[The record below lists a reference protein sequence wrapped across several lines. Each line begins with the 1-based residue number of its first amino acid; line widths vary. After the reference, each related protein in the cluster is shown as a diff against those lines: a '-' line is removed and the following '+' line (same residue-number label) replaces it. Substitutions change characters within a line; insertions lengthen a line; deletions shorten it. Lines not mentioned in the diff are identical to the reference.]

1 MYDLKLVTVHA
12 DLAKIYTST
21 YEVQPGD
28 TLLKISMKY
37 KVASKELTNVNNI
50 VNDSIWPNQVLNLL
64 FHHKDTIDRF
74 VYVL

>member
-50 VNDSIWPNQVLNLL
+50 VNDTIWSNQVLNLL
-64 FHHKDTIDRF
+64 
-74 VYVL
+74 LPP

>member
-1 MYDLKLVTVHA
+1 MQA

-37 KVASKELTNVNNI
+37 KVASKELINVNNI
-50 VNDSIWPNQVLNLL
+50 VNDSIWPNQVLLSLLL
-64 FHHKDTIDRF
+64 FAIRTKLTDSFLLYRF
-74 VYVL
+74 